1 VPRWLAVLFTVGLQV
16 AESMGA
22 IGPKVVL
29 YLLPFAVAM
38 ILLAARIWQAAA
50 HPAAMTSTGQAGRA
64 DRAAAAKQDV
74 IIPA

>member
-1 VPRWLAVLFTVGLQV
+1 
-16 AESMGA
+16 MGA

-29 YLLPFAVAM
+29 YMLPFAVAM

-50 HPAAMTSTGQAGRA
+50 HPAAMTNTGQADQA